1 MQLWRL
7 WVLRGPNIWAACPVI
22 EAGLDYSTW
31 DIQPCQQRAAI
42 LDHLRTWLPSFVPDP
57 TPTEQTACLAS
68 ILPRLAVHLQ
78 TLAGNAVRFS
88 AARPAERP
96 HRFRAAFEYLEE
108 PVGRACL
115 QVALDLYRAAW
126 EGRSYAIDEEL
137 ARLSNLAE
145 DQRLGPSTLA
155 VVEAARA
162 RQIPVDHFNPD
173 DGRYLRLGQGARQR
187 RTLASESDD
196 ISALARS
203 VSTDKHLTKLLLREA
218 GVPVP
223 AGRPVADAEDAWKA
237 ACELGLPVTVK
248 PQDRDLALGV
258 RVHLRTREQVLA
270 AYEVARAKSASVLVE
285 RFLPGAEH
293 RVLVVEDRVAAVTRI
308 EAPHVVGDGVSC
320 IADLAEAAN
329 RDPRRGD
336 AYPAPLRRLKL
347 DGIAVEILASQG
359 YSPQSIPPRGASVL
373 LRRDPPHLDHGGWLR
388 DVTDAI
394 HPETAGCAVAAAQAL
409 RIRIAGV
416 DVVAQD
422 IARPLE
428 EQGGGIVEVNTGP
441 GLGLHTVPWTER
453 PRPVGAAILASLFLH
468 GSDGRIPVLA
478 VAGSRAPAAGR
489 CLAALLTDAGQRVG
503 RASRDGVFIAGR
515 KLNLEGTTPFDK
527 ARAVL
532 HNVLVDVAVLECEG
546 RDLLRHGFACDR
558 CDVLLM
564 TDALE
569 LEDTGANA
577 DAGAEGSV
585 EEAAGAWIALLNA
598 LAPDGKAV
606 INADDPPRLGSI
618 LPSADRLLW
627 FARSGENAQLSGHR
641 AAGGT
646 AVYWS
651 ADSLVVAR
659 GIEEQRLAFGGR
671 PVERDPREQ
680 AALLAALAGAMSLN
694 QCGDEKLISPAPL
707 TAPVAATLSAV

>member
-1 MQLWRL
+1 MDLWRL
-7 WVLRGPNIWAACPVI
+7 WVLRGPNVWAACPVV
-22 EAGLDYSTW
+22 EVGLDLTAW
-31 DIQPCQQRAAI
+31 TGQPCQQSAAS
-42 LDHLRTWLPSFVPDP
+42 LERLRTWLPSFVPDP
-57 TPTEQTACLAS
+57 ACAEEAGCLARL
-68 ILPRLAVHLQ
+68 LPRLVVHLQ
-78 TLAGNAVRFS
+78 VLAGNAVRFCAIR
-88 AARPAERP
+88 AAEQK
-96 HRFRAAFEYLEE
+96 HRFRVAFEYEAE
-108 PVGRACL
+108 PVGRGCL
-115 QVALDLYRAAW
+115 QTALALGRAAW
-126 EGRSYAIDEEL
+126 EGRPYAIDEEL
-137 ARLSNLAE
+137 ARLRHLAE
-145 DQRLGPSTLA
+145 DQQLGPSTLA
-155 VVEAARA
+155 IVEAARA
-162 RQIPVDHFNPD
+162 RQIPVHHFNPE

-187 RTLASESDD
+187 RTLASETDD

-223 AGRPVADAEDAWKA
+223 VGRPVADAEDAWKA

-248 PQDRDLALGV
+248 PQDRDMALGV
-258 RVHLRTREQVLA
+258 RVNLRTREQVLA
-270 AYEVARAKSASVLVE
+270 AYEAARAKSASVLVE
-285 RFLPGAEH
+285 RFFPGTEH

-320 IADLAEAAN
+320 VADLVEAAN

-347 DGIAVEILASQG
+347 DAVAIEVLAAQG
-359 YSPQSIPPRGASVL
+359 YSPQSIPPPGERVL

-388 DVTDAI
+388 DVTDDI
-394 HPETAGCAVAAAQAL
+394 HPETAACAVAAAQAL
-409 RIRIAGV
+409 RIRVAGV

-441 GLGLHTVPWTER
+441 GLGLHTAPWNDR
-453 PRPVGAAILASLFLH
+453 PRPVGAAIVAGMFPP

-478 VAGSRAPAAGR
+478 VTGSRAPAAGR
-489 CLAALLTDAGQRVG
+489 CLAALLTDAGLRAG

-515 KLNLEGTTPFDK
+515 KLNLEGATAFEK

-532 HNVLVDVAVLECEG
+532 HNVLVDVAVLECDG

-558 CDVLLM
+558 CDVVLV
-564 TDALE
+564 TDALG
-569 LEDTGANA
+569 LEESGAHENA
-577 DAGAEGSV
+577 EESD
-585 EEAAGAWIALLNA
+585 EEAAGAWIALLHA

-606 INADDPPRLGSI
+606 LNADDPPRPGSL

-627 FARSGENAQLSGHR
+627 FAPTGDNAQLSSHR

-646 AVYWS
+646 AVFLS

-659 GIEEQRLAFGGR
+659 GVEEQRLAFGGR

-680 AALLAALAGAMSLN
+680 GAVLAALAGAMSLN
-694 QCGDEKLISPAPL
+694 QCGDEKPIAPAPV
-707 TAPVAATLSAV
+707 TESVTATLSAV